1 MKGRKPISEF
11 KDFKVSIATLN
22 SKVSKKK
29 ADKKPLLKPKE
40 NSSFLDLRENISDM
54 IDNMS
59 VCLDDTLIFETP
71 TFTEKYTPEEI
82 VSEEVIIT
90 EDFVETVEET
100 KEFYPDVFDGLEE
113 EHARISTYLKSMRKN
128 EDFSKEN
135 DLVEIPERDVNS
147 YLTTLDKLSTIN
159 EQQTDFLEKNKEFV
173 TFDEMKDHY
182 RLFARNVQIQLSS
195 LGGGGVGASDVLQM
209 INSTPPNLDS
219 AQIDRIISEI
229 GALDSANTIN
239 IINDTVTAPYINN
252 LVNILDSANT
262 INIINDTVTAPYINN
277 LVNILD
283 SANVQSIIT
292 SDGLLSRSGG
302 LMTGDIN
309 MGNNIINALPT
320 PTSPSE
326 AVNKIYVDQRPP
338 GLRFEY
344 ETGSSTTDVSSGKFQ
359 YYLQSGALKLKFSNI
374 SDSVQWNNTTA
385 GTVSTSSLFT
395 IYYQFNNGSWI
406 IKKQGTISGLVYSS
420 GECLVSIASVLN
432 EGDLFLDTN
441 YFITIAGIL

>member
-147 YLTTLDKLSTIN
+147 YLTTLDKLSDIN

-209 INSTPPNLDS
+209 INEN
-219 AQIDRIISEI
+219 
-229 GALDSANTIN
+229 GGLDSANAIT
-239 IINDTVTAPYINN
+239 
-252 LVNILDSANT
+252 L
-262 INIINDTVTAPYINN
+262 INDTVTAPYINN

-292 SDGLLSRSGG
+292 SDGLLSTSGG
-302 LMTGDIN
+302 VMTGDIDLGSN
-309 MGNNIINALPT
+309 FITGMVNPTLP
-320 PTSPSE
+320 SQ
-326 AVNKIYVDQRPP
+326 AVNKKYLDQRPP
-338 GLRFEY
+338 GLEFEY
-344 ETGSSTTDVSSGKFQ
+344 MDGGTFIPTTIGKFQ
-359 YYLQSGALKLKFSNI
+359 YYDSNALNVIKMSN
-374 SDSVQWNNTTA
+374 SSEFVRWNNTNS
-385 GTVSTSSLFT
+385 GTMVHDTIFT
-395 IYYQFNNGSWI
+395 IYYQFGNGTWT
-406 IKKQGTISGLVYSS
+406 IKRQGVIVRFDYFTDECRTYGGLLGV
-420 GECLVSIASVLN
+420 N
-432 EGDLFLDTN
+432 EGDFVVGST
-441 YFITIAGIL
+441 YSITIGGIF

>member
-11 KDFKVSIATLN
+11 KEFKVSIATLN

-82 VSEEVIIT
+82 LSEEVIIT

-209 INSTPPNLDS
+209 INEN
-219 AQIDRIISEI
+219 
-229 GALDSANTIN
+229 GGLDSANAIT
-239 IINDTVTAPYINN
+239 
-252 LVNILDSANT
+252 L
-262 INIINDTVTAPYINN
+262 INDTVTAPYINN

-292 SDGLLSRSGG
+292 SDGLLSTSGG
-302 LMTGDIN
+302 VMTGDIDLGSN
-309 MGNNIINALPT
+309 FITGMVNPTLP
-320 PTSPSE
+320 SQ
-326 AVNKIYVDQRPP
+326 AVNKKYLDQRPP
-338 GLRFEY
+338 GLEFEY
-344 ETGSSTTDVSSGKFQ
+344 MDGGTFIPTTIGKFQ
-359 YYLQSGALKLKFSNI
+359 YYDSNALNVIKMSN
-374 SDSVQWNNTTA
+374 SSEFVRWNNTDS
-385 GTVSTSSLFT
+385 GTMVHNTIFT
-395 IYYQFNNGSWI
+395 IYYQFGNGTWTIKRQGI
-406 IKKQGTISGLVYSS
+406 IVRLDYFTDECRTYGGLLGV
-420 GECLVSIASVLN
+420 N
-432 EGDLFLDTN
+432 EGDFVVGST
-441 YFITIAGIL
+441 YSITIGGIF

>member
-82 VSEEVIIT
+82 LSEEVIIT

-147 YLTTLDKLSTIN
+147 YLTTLDKLSDIN

-209 INSTPPNLDS
+209 INEN
-219 AQIDRIISEI
+219 
-229 GALDSANTIN
+229 GGLDSANAIT
-239 IINDTVTAPYINN
+239 
-252 LVNILDSANT
+252 L
-262 INIINDTVTAPYINN
+262 INDTVTAPYINN

-292 SDGLLSRSGG
+292 SDGLLSTSGG
-302 LMTGDIN
+302 VMTGDIDLGSN
-309 MGNNIINALPT
+309 FITGMVNPTLP
-320 PTSPSE
+320 SQ
-326 AVNKIYVDQRPP
+326 AVNKKYLDQRPP
-338 GLRFEY
+338 GLEFEY
-344 ETGSSTTDVSSGKFQ
+344 MDGGTFIPTTIGKFQ
-359 YYLQSGALKLKFSNI
+359 YYDSNALNVIKMSNSSEFVRWNDTNSGTMVHDTI
-374 SDSVQWNNTTA
+374 
-385 GTVSTSSLFT
+385 FT
-395 IYYQFNNGSWI
+395 IYYQFGNGTWT
-406 IKKQGTISGLVYSS
+406 IKRQGVIVRFDYFTDECRTYGGLLGV
-420 GECLVSIASVLN
+420 N
-432 EGDLFLDTN
+432 EGDFVVGST
-441 YFITIAGIL
+441 YSITIGGIF

>member
-1 MKGRKPISEF
+1 MTRKPIPEF
-11 KDFKVSIATLN
+11 KDFKVA
-22 SKVSKKK
+22 KKK
-29 ADKKPLLKPKE
+29 VVKEPLIKPKE

-59 VCLDDTLIFETP
+59 VCLDDTLIFENP
-71 TFTEKYTPEEI
+71 TFTENHTPEEM
-82 VSEEVIIT
+82 VSEEIIIS

-135 DLVEIPERDVNS
+135 DLVDIPESDVNS
-147 YLTTLDKLSTIN
+147 YLTTLDKLSNIN

-209 INSTPPNLDS
+209 INEN
-219 AQIDRIISEI
+219 
-229 GALDSANTIN
+229 GGLDSANAIT
-239 IINDTVTAPYINN
+239 
-252 LVNILDSANT
+252 L
-262 INIINDTVTAPYINN
+262 INDTVTAPYINN

-302 LMTGDIN
+302 VMTGDIDLGSN
-309 MGNNIINALPT
+309 FITGMVNPTLP
-320 PTSPSE
+320 SQ
-326 AVNKIYVDQRPP
+326 AVNKRYLDQRPP
-338 GLRFEY
+338 GLEFEY
-344 ETGSSTTDVSSGKFQ
+344 MDGGTFIPTTIGKFQ
-359 YYLQSGALKLKFSNI
+359 YYDSNALNVIKMSN
-374 SDSVQWNNTTA
+374 SSEFVRWNNTNS
-385 GTVSTSSLFT
+385 GTMIHNTIFT
-395 IYYQFNNGSWI
+395 IYYQFGNGTWTIKRQGVI
-406 IKKQGTISGLVYSS
+406 IRLDYFPDQCRTYGGLVDIS
-420 GECLVSIASVLN
+420 
-432 EGDLFLDTN
+432 EGDFVVGNT
-441 YFITIAGIL
+441 YSITIGGIF

>member
-90 EDFVETVEET
+90 EDLVETVEET

-135 DLVEIPERDVNS
+135 DLVDIPERDVNS
-147 YLTTLDKLSTIN
+147 YLTTLDKLSDIN

-209 INSTPPNLDS
+209 INEN
-219 AQIDRIISEI
+219 
-229 GALDSANTIN
+229 GGLDSANAIT
-239 IINDTVTAPYINN
+239 
-252 LVNILDSANT
+252 L
-262 INIINDTVTAPYINN
+262 INDTVTAPYINN

-292 SDGLLSRSGG
+292 SDGLLSTSGG
-302 LMTGDIN
+302 VMTGDIDLGSN
-309 MGNNIINALPT
+309 FITGMVNPTLP
-320 PTSPSE
+320 SQ
-326 AVNKIYVDQRPP
+326 AVNKKYLDQRPP
-338 GLRFEY
+338 GLEFEY
-344 ETGSSTTDVSSGKFQ
+344 MDGGTFIPTTIGKFQ
-359 YYLQSGALKLKFSNI
+359 YYDSNALNVIKMSNSSEFVRWNDTNSGTMVHDTI
-374 SDSVQWNNTTA
+374 
-385 GTVSTSSLFT
+385 FT
-395 IYYQFNNGSWI
+395 IYYQFGNGTWT
-406 IKKQGTISGLVYSS
+406 IKRQGVIVRFDYFTDECRTYGGLLGV
-420 GECLVSIASVLN
+420 N
-432 EGDLFLDTN
+432 EGDFVVGST
-441 YFITIAGIL
+441 YSITIGGIF

>member
-147 YLTTLDKLSTIN
+147 YLTTLDKLSDIN

-209 INSTPPNLDS
+209 INEN
-219 AQIDRIISEI
+219 
-229 GALDSANTIN
+229 GGLDSANAIT
-239 IINDTVTAPYINN
+239 
-252 LVNILDSANT
+252 L
-262 INIINDTVTAPYINN
+262 INDTVTAPYINN

-292 SDGLLSRSGG
+292 SDGLLSTSGG
-302 LMTGDIN
+302 VMTGDIDLGSN
-309 MGNNIINALPT
+309 FITGMVNPTLP
-320 PTSPSE
+320 SQ
-326 AVNKIYVDQRPP
+326 AVNKKYLDQRPP
-338 GLRFEY
+338 GLEFEY
-344 ETGSSTTDVSSGKFQ
+344 MDGGTFIPTTIGKFQ
-359 YYLQSGALKLKFSNI
+359 YYDSNALNVIKMSNSSEFVRWNDTNSGTMVHDTI
-374 SDSVQWNNTTA
+374 
-385 GTVSTSSLFT
+385 FT
-395 IYYQFNNGSWI
+395 IYYQFGNGTWT
-406 IKKQGTISGLVYSS
+406 IKRQGVIVRFDYFTDECRTYGGLLGV
-420 GECLVSIASVLN
+420 N
-432 EGDLFLDTN
+432 EGDFVVGST
-441 YFITIAGIL
+441 YSITIGGIF

>member
-11 KDFKVSIATLN
+11 KEFKVSIATLN

-135 DLVEIPERDVNS
+135 DLVDIPERDVNS
-147 YLTTLDKLSTIN
+147 YLTTLDKLSDIN

-209 INSTPPNLDS
+209 INEN
-219 AQIDRIISEI
+219 
-229 GALDSANTIN
+229 GGLDSANAIT
-239 IINDTVTAPYINN
+239 
-252 LVNILDSANT
+252 L
-262 INIINDTVTAPYINN
+262 INDTVTAPYINN

-292 SDGLLSRSGG
+292 SDGLLSTSGG
-302 LMTGDIN
+302 VMTGDIDLGSN
-309 MGNNIINALPT
+309 FITGMVNPTLP
-320 PTSPSE
+320 SQ
-326 AVNKIYVDQRPP
+326 AVNKKYLDQRPP
-338 GLRFEY
+338 GLEFEY
-344 ETGSSTTDVSSGKFQ
+344 MDGGTFIPTTIGKFQ
-359 YYLQSGALKLKFSNI
+359 YYDSNALNVIKMSNSSEFVRWNDTNSGTMVHDTI
-374 SDSVQWNNTTA
+374 
-385 GTVSTSSLFT
+385 FT
-395 IYYQFNNGSWI
+395 IYYQFGNGTWT
-406 IKKQGTISGLVYSS
+406 IKRQGVIVRFDYFTDECRTYGGLLGV
-420 GECLVSIASVLN
+420 N
-432 EGDLFLDTN
+432 EGDFVVGST
-441 YFITIAGIL
+441 YSITIGGIF

>member
-90 EDFVETVEET
+90 EDLVETVEET

-135 DLVEIPERDVNS
+135 DLVDIPERDVNS
-147 YLTTLDKLSTIN
+147 YLTTLDKLSDIN

-209 INSTPPNLDS
+209 INEN
-219 AQIDRIISEI
+219 
-229 GALDSANTIN
+229 GGLDSANAIT
-239 IINDTVTAPYINN
+239 
-252 LVNILDSANT
+252 L
-262 INIINDTVTAPYINN
+262 INDTVTAPYINN

-292 SDGLLSRSGG
+292 SDGLLSTSGG
-302 LMTGDIN
+302 VMTGDIDLGSN
-309 MGNNIINALPT
+309 FITGMVNPTLP
-320 PTSPSE
+320 SQ
-326 AVNKIYVDQRPP
+326 AVNKRYLDQRPP
-338 GLRFEY
+338 GLEFEY
-344 ETGSSTTDVSSGKFQ
+344 MDGGTFIPTTIGKFQ
-359 YYLQSGALKLKFSNI
+359 YYDSNALNVIKMSNSSEFVRWNDTNSGTMVHDTI
-374 SDSVQWNNTTA
+374 
-385 GTVSTSSLFT
+385 FT
-395 IYYQFNNGSWI
+395 IYYQFGNGTWT
-406 IKKQGTISGLVYSS
+406 IKRQGVIVRFDYFTDECRTYGGLLGV
-420 GECLVSIASVLN
+420 N
-432 EGDLFLDTN
+432 EGDFVVGST
-441 YFITIAGIL
+441 YSITIGGIF

>member
-135 DLVEIPERDVNS
+135 DLVDIPERDVNS
-147 YLTTLDKLSTIN
+147 YLTTLDKLSDIN

-209 INSTPPNLDS
+209 INEN
-219 AQIDRIISEI
+219 
-229 GALDSANTIN
+229 GGLDSANAIT
-239 IINDTVTAPYINN
+239 
-252 LVNILDSANT
+252 L
-262 INIINDTVTAPYINN
+262 INDTVTAPYINN

-292 SDGLLSRSGG
+292 SDGLLSTSGG
-302 LMTGDIN
+302 VMTGDIDLGSN
-309 MGNNIINALPT
+309 FITGMVNPTLP
-320 PTSPSE
+320 SQ
-326 AVNKIYVDQRPP
+326 AVNKKYLDQRPP
-338 GLRFEY
+338 GLEFEY
-344 ETGSSTTDVSSGKFQ
+344 MDGGTFIPTTIGKFQ
-359 YYLQSGALKLKFSNI
+359 YYDSNALNVIKMSNSSEFVRWNDTNSGTMVHDTI
-374 SDSVQWNNTTA
+374 
-385 GTVSTSSLFT
+385 FT
-395 IYYQFNNGSWI
+395 IYYQFGNGTWT
-406 IKKQGTISGLVYSS
+406 IKRQGVIVRFDYFTDECRTYGGLLGV
-420 GECLVSIASVLN
+420 N
-432 EGDLFLDTN
+432 EGDFVVGST
-441 YFITIAGIL
+441 YSITIGGIF

>member
-11 KDFKVSIATLN
+11 KEFKVSIATLN

-82 VSEEVIIT
+82 LSEEVIIT

-135 DLVEIPERDVNS
+135 DLVDIPERDVNS
-147 YLTTLDKLSTIN
+147 YLTTLDKLSDIN

-209 INSTPPNLDS
+209 INEN
-219 AQIDRIISEI
+219 
-229 GALDSANTIN
+229 GGLDSANAIT
-239 IINDTVTAPYINN
+239 
-252 LVNILDSANT
+252 L
-262 INIINDTVTAPYINN
+262 INDTVTAPYINN

-292 SDGLLSRSGG
+292 SDGLLSTSGG
-302 LMTGDIN
+302 VMTGDIDLGSN
-309 MGNNIINALPT
+309 FITGMVNPTLP
-320 PTSPSE
+320 SQ
-326 AVNKIYVDQRPP
+326 AVNKKYLDQRPP
-338 GLRFEY
+338 GLEFEY
-344 ETGSSTTDVSSGKFQ
+344 MDGGTFIPTTIGKFQ
-359 YYLQSGALKLKFSNI
+359 YYDSNALNVIKMSN
-374 SDSVQWNNTTA
+374 SSEFVRWNNTNS
-385 GTVSTSSLFT
+385 GTMVHDTIFT
-395 IYYQFNNGSWI
+395 IYYQFGNGTWT
-406 IKKQGTISGLVYSS
+406 IKRQGVIVRFDYFTDECRTYGGLLGV
-420 GECLVSIASVLN
+420 N
-432 EGDLFLDTN
+432 EGDFVVGST
-441 YFITIAGIL
+441 YSITIGGIF

>member
-1 MKGRKPISEF
+1 MKGRKPIPEF
-11 KDFKVSIATLN
+11 KDFKVA
-22 SKVSKKK
+22 KKK
-29 ADKKPLLKPKE
+29 VVKEPLLKPKE

-59 VCLDDTLIFETP
+59 VCLDDTLIFETS

-82 VSEEVIIT
+82 VSEEIIIS

-100 KEFYPDVFDGLEE
+100 KEFYPDGLEE

-128 EDFSKEN
+128 EDFSKKN
-135 DLVEIPERDVNS
+135 DLDDIPERDVNS

-229 GALDSANTIN
+229 GALDSANTI
-239 IINDTVTAPYINN
+239 T
-252 LVNILDSANT
+252 
-262 INIINDTVTAPYINN
+262 IINDTVTAPYINN

-283 SANVQSIIT
+283 SANVESIIT
-292 SDGLLSRSGG
+292 SDLLLSKSGG
-302 LMTGDIN
+302 VMTGDIDLGSN
-309 MGNNIINALPT
+309 FITGMVNPTLP
-320 PTSPSE
+320 SQ
-326 AVNKIYVDQRPP
+326 AVNKRYVDQRPP
-338 GLRFEY
+338 GLEFEY
-344 ETGSSTTDVSSGKFQ
+344 MAGGSNILATTGKFQ
-359 YYLQSGALKLKFSNI
+359 YYDSSALNVIKMSN
-374 SDSVQWNNTTA
+374 SADLVQWNSTNT
-385 GTVSTSSLFT
+385 GTMFPDATFT
-395 IYYQFNNGSWI
+395 IYYQFANGSWT
-406 IKKQGTISGLVYSS
+406 IKRQGIVTRLDYFT
-420 GECLVSIASVLN
+420 GECRTYVG
-432 EGDLFLDTN
+432 E
-441 YFITIAGIL
+441 YIAGDDFVVGNKYSLTIGGIF

>member
-11 KDFKVSIATLN
+11 KEFKVSIATLN

-71 TFTEKYTPEEI
+71 TFTENYTPEEI

-135 DLVEIPERDVNS
+135 DLVDIPERDVNS
-147 YLTTLDKLSTIN
+147 YLTTLDKLSDIN

-209 INSTPPNLDS
+209 INEN
-219 AQIDRIISEI
+219 
-229 GALDSANTIN
+229 GGLDSANAIT
-239 IINDTVTAPYINN
+239 
-252 LVNILDSANT
+252 L
-262 INIINDTVTAPYINN
+262 INDTVTAPYINN

-292 SDGLLSRSGG
+292 SDGLLSTSGG
-302 LMTGDIN
+302 VMTGDIDLGSN
-309 MGNNIINALPT
+309 FITGMVNPTLP
-320 PTSPSE
+320 SQ
-326 AVNKIYVDQRPP
+326 AVNKKYLDQRPP
-338 GLRFEY
+338 GLEFEY
-344 ETGSSTTDVSSGKFQ
+344 MDGGTFIPTTIGKFQ
-359 YYLQSGALKLKFSNI
+359 YYDSNALNVIKMSNSSEFVRWNDTNSGTMVHDTI
-374 SDSVQWNNTTA
+374 
-385 GTVSTSSLFT
+385 FT
-395 IYYQFNNGSWI
+395 IYYQFGNGTWT
-406 IKKQGTISGLVYSS
+406 IKRQGVIVRFDYFTDECRTYGGLLGV
-420 GECLVSIASVLN
+420 N
-432 EGDLFLDTN
+432 EGDFVVGST
-441 YFITIAGIL
+441 YSITIGGIF

>member
-135 DLVEIPERDVNS
+135 DLVDIPERDVNS

-209 INSTPPNLDS
+209 INEN
-219 AQIDRIISEI
+219 
-229 GALDSANTIN
+229 GGLDSANAIT
-239 IINDTVTAPYINN
+239 
-252 LVNILDSANT
+252 L
-262 INIINDTVTAPYINN
+262 INDTVTAPYINN

-292 SDGLLSRSGG
+292 SDGLLSTSGG
-302 LMTGDIN
+302 VMTGDIDLGSN
-309 MGNNIINALPT
+309 FITGMVNPTLP
-320 PTSPSE
+320 SQ
-326 AVNKIYVDQRPP
+326 AVNKKYLDQRPP
-338 GLRFEY
+338 GLEFEY
-344 ETGSSTTDVSSGKFQ
+344 MDGGTFIPTTIGKFQ
-359 YYLQSGALKLKFSNI
+359 YYDSNALNVIKMSN
-374 SDSVQWNNTTA
+374 SSEFVRWNNTDS
-385 GTVSTSSLFT
+385 GTMVHNTIFT
-395 IYYQFNNGSWI
+395 IYYQFGNGTWTIKRQGI
-406 IKKQGTISGLVYSS
+406 IVRLDYFT
-420 GECLVSIASVLN
+420 GECRTYVG
-432 EGDLFLDTN
+432 E
-441 YFITIAGIL
+441 YIAGDDFVVGNKYSLTIGGIF

>member
-1 MKGRKPISEF
+1 MTRKPIPEF
-11 KDFKVSIATLN
+11 KDFKVA
-22 SKVSKKK
+22 KKK
-29 ADKKPLLKPKE
+29 VVKEPLIKPKE

-59 VCLDDTLIFETP
+59 VCLDDTLIFENP
-71 TFTEKYTPEEI
+71 TFTENHTPEEI
-82 VSEEVIIT
+82 VSEEIIIS

-135 DLVEIPERDVNS
+135 DLVDIPESDVNS
-147 YLTTLDKLSTIN
+147 YLTTLDKLSNIN

-209 INSTPPNLDS
+209 INEN
-219 AQIDRIISEI
+219 
-229 GALDSANTIN
+229 GGLDSANAIT
-239 IINDTVTAPYINN
+239 
-252 LVNILDSANT
+252 L
-262 INIINDTVTAPYINN
+262 INDTVTAPYINN

-302 LMTGDIN
+302 VMTGDIDLGSN
-309 MGNNIINALPT
+309 FITGMVNPT
-320 PTSPSE
+320 LSSQ
-326 AVNKIYVDQRPP
+326 AVNKRYLDQRPP
-338 GLRFEY
+338 GLEFEY
-344 ETGSSTTDVSSGKFQ
+344 MEGGTFIPTTIGKFQ
-359 YYLQSGALKLKFSNI
+359 YYDSNALNVIKMSN
-374 SDSVQWNNTTA
+374 SSEFVRWNNTNS
-385 GTVSTSSLFT
+385 GTMVHDTIFT
-395 IYYQFNNGSWI
+395 IYYQFGNGTWT
-406 IKKQGTISGLVYSS
+406 IKRQGVIVRFDYFTDECRTYGGLLGV
-420 GECLVSIASVLN
+420 N
-432 EGDLFLDTN
+432 EGDFVVGST
-441 YFITIAGIL
+441 YSITIGGIF

>member
-71 TFTEKYTPEEI
+71 TFTENYTPEEI

-135 DLVEIPERDVNS
+135 DLVDIPERDVNS
-147 YLTTLDKLSTIN
+147 YLTTLDKLSDIN

-209 INSTPPNLDS
+209 INEN
-219 AQIDRIISEI
+219 
-229 GALDSANTIN
+229 GGLDSANAIT
-239 IINDTVTAPYINN
+239 
-252 LVNILDSANT
+252 L
-262 INIINDTVTAPYINN
+262 INDTVTAPYINN

-292 SDGLLSRSGG
+292 SDGLLSTSGG
-302 LMTGDIN
+302 VMTGDIDLGSN
-309 MGNNIINALPT
+309 FITGMVNPTLP
-320 PTSPSE
+320 SQ
-326 AVNKIYVDQRPP
+326 AVNKKYLDQRPP
-338 GLRFEY
+338 GLEFEY
-344 ETGSSTTDVSSGKFQ
+344 MDGGTFIPTTIGKFQ
-359 YYLQSGALKLKFSNI
+359 YYDSNALNVIKMSNSSEFVRWNDTNSGTMVHDTI
-374 SDSVQWNNTTA
+374 
-385 GTVSTSSLFT
+385 FT
-395 IYYQFNNGSWI
+395 IYYQFGNGTWT
-406 IKKQGTISGLVYSS
+406 IKRQGVIVRFDYFTDECRTYGGLLGV
-420 GECLVSIASVLN
+420 N
-432 EGDLFLDTN
+432 EGDFVVGST
-441 YFITIAGIL
+441 YSITIGGIF

>member
-1 MKGRKPISEF
+1 MKGIKPISEF

-71 TFTEKYTPEEI
+71 TFTENYTPEEI

-135 DLVEIPERDVNS
+135 DLVDIPERDVNS
-147 YLTTLDKLSTIN
+147 YLTTLDKLSDIN

-209 INSTPPNLDS
+209 INEN
-219 AQIDRIISEI
+219 
-229 GALDSANTIN
+229 GGLDSANAIT
-239 IINDTVTAPYINN
+239 
-252 LVNILDSANT
+252 L
-262 INIINDTVTAPYINN
+262 INDTVTAPYINN

-292 SDGLLSRSGG
+292 SDGLLSTSGG
-302 LMTGDIN
+302 VMTGDIDLGSN
-309 MGNNIINALPT
+309 FITGMVNPTLP
-320 PTSPSE
+320 SQ
-326 AVNKIYVDQRPP
+326 AVNKKYLDQRPP
-338 GLRFEY
+338 GLEFEY
-344 ETGSSTTDVSSGKFQ
+344 MDGGTFIPTTIGKFQ
-359 YYLQSGALKLKFSNI
+359 YYDSNALNVIKMSNSSEFVRWNDTNSGTMVHDTI
-374 SDSVQWNNTTA
+374 
-385 GTVSTSSLFT
+385 FT
-395 IYYQFNNGSWI
+395 IYYQFGNGTWT
-406 IKKQGTISGLVYSS
+406 IKRQGVIVRFDYFTDECRTYGGLLGV
-420 GECLVSIASVLN
+420 N
-432 EGDLFLDTN
+432 EGDFVVGST
-441 YFITIAGIL
+441 YSITIGGIF

>member
-90 EDFVETVEET
+90 EDLVETVEET

-147 YLTTLDKLSTIN
+147 YLTTLDKLSDIN

-209 INSTPPNLDS
+209 INEN
-219 AQIDRIISEI
+219 
-229 GALDSANTIN
+229 GGLDSANAIT
-239 IINDTVTAPYINN
+239 
-252 LVNILDSANT
+252 L
-262 INIINDTVTAPYINN
+262 INDTVTAPYINN

-292 SDGLLSRSGG
+292 SDGLLSTSGG
-302 LMTGDIN
+302 VMTGDIDLGSN
-309 MGNNIINALPT
+309 FITGMVNPTLP
-320 PTSPSE
+320 SQ
-326 AVNKIYVDQRPP
+326 AVNKKYLDQRPP
-338 GLRFEY
+338 GLEFEY
-344 ETGSSTTDVSSGKFQ
+344 MDGGTFIPTTIGKFQ
-359 YYLQSGALKLKFSNI
+359 YYDSNALNVIKMSN
-374 SDSVQWNNTTA
+374 SSEFVRWNNTNS
-385 GTVSTSSLFT
+385 GTMVHDTIFT
-395 IYYQFNNGSWI
+395 IYYQFGNGTWTIKRQGI
-406 IKKQGTISGLVYSS
+406 IVRLDYFTDECRTYGGLLGV
-420 GECLVSIASVLN
+420 N
-432 EGDLFLDTN
+432 EGDFVVGST
-441 YFITIAGIL
+441 YSITIGGIF

>member
-11 KDFKVSIATLN
+11 KDFEVSIATLN

-59 VCLDDTLIFETP
+59 VCLDDTLIFENP
-71 TFTEKYTPEEI
+71 IFTEKYTPEEI

-90 EDFVETVEET
+90 EDLVETVEET

-147 YLTTLDKLSTIN
+147 YLTTLDKLSDIN

-209 INSTPPNLDS
+209 INEN
-219 AQIDRIISEI
+219 
-229 GALDSANTIN
+229 GGLDSANAIT
-239 IINDTVTAPYINN
+239 
-252 LVNILDSANT
+252 L
-262 INIINDTVTAPYINN
+262 INDTVTAPYINN

-292 SDGLLSRSGG
+292 SDGLLSTSGG
-302 LMTGDIN
+302 VMTGDIDLGSN
-309 MGNNIINALPT
+309 FITGMVNPTLP
-320 PTSPSE
+320 SQ
-326 AVNKIYVDQRPP
+326 AVNKKYLDQRPP
-338 GLRFEY
+338 GLEFEY
-344 ETGSSTTDVSSGKFQ
+344 MDGGTFIPTTIGKFQ
-359 YYLQSGALKLKFSNI
+359 YYDSNALNVIKMSN
-374 SDSVQWNNTTA
+374 SSEFVRWNNTNS
-385 GTVSTSSLFT
+385 GTMIHNTIFT
-395 IYYQFNNGSWI
+395 IYYQFGNGTWTIKRQGI
-406 IKKQGTISGLVYSS
+406 IIRLDYFAGECRTYGGLVD
-420 GECLVSIASVLN
+420 IN
-432 EGDLFLDTN
+432 EGDFVVGST
-441 YFITIAGIL
+441 YSITIGGIF

>member
-59 VCLDDTLIFETP
+59 VCLDDTLIFENP
-71 TFTEKYTPEEI
+71 IFTENYTPEEI
-82 VSEEVIIT
+82 VSEEIIIS

-147 YLTTLDKLSTIN
+147 YLTTLDKLSDIN

-209 INSTPPNLDS
+209 INEN
-219 AQIDRIISEI
+219 
-229 GALDSANTIN
+229 GGLDSANAIT
-239 IINDTVTAPYINN
+239 
-252 LVNILDSANT
+252 L
-262 INIINDTVTAPYINN
+262 INDTVTAPYINN

-292 SDGLLSRSGG
+292 SDGLLSTSGG
-302 LMTGDIN
+302 VMTGDIDLGSN
-309 MGNNIINALPT
+309 FITGMVNPTLP
-320 PTSPSE
+320 SQ
-326 AVNKIYVDQRPP
+326 AVNKKYLDQRPP
-338 GLRFEY
+338 GLEFEY
-344 ETGSSTTDVSSGKFQ
+344 MDGGTFIPTTIGKFQ
-359 YYLQSGALKLKFSNI
+359 YYDSNALNVIKMSNSSEFVRWNDTNSGTMVHDTI
-374 SDSVQWNNTTA
+374 
-385 GTVSTSSLFT
+385 FT
-395 IYYQFNNGSWI
+395 IYYQFGNGTWT
-406 IKKQGTISGLVYSS
+406 IKRQGVIVRFDYFTDECRTYGGLLGV
-420 GECLVSIASVLN
+420 N
-432 EGDLFLDTN
+432 EGDFVVGST
-441 YFITIAGIL
+441 YSITIGGIF

>member
-11 KDFKVSIATLN
+11 KDFKVAIETLN

-59 VCLDDTLIFETP
+59 VCLDDTLIFENP
-71 TFTEKYTPEEI
+71 IFTENYTPEEI
-82 VSEEVIIT
+82 VSEEIIIS

-100 KEFYPDVFDGLEE
+100 KEFYPGLEE

-135 DLVEIPERDVNS
+135 DLVDIPERDVNS
-147 YLTTLDKLSTIN
+147 YLTTLDKLSDIN

-252 LVNILDSANT
+252 LVNILDSAN
-262 INIINDTVTAPYINN
+262 
-277 LVNILD
+277 
-283 SANVQSIIT
+283 VQSIIT
-292 SDGLLSRSGG
+292 SDGLLSTSGG
-302 LMTGDIN
+302 LMTGDIDLGSN
-309 MGNNIINALPT
+309 FITGMVNPTLP
-320 PTSPSE
+320 SQ
-326 AVNKIYVDQRPP
+326 AVNKKYLDQRPP
-338 GLRFEY
+338 GLEFEY
-344 ETGSSTTDVSSGKFQ
+344 MDGGTFIPTTIGKFQ
-359 YYLQSGALKLKFSNI
+359 YYDSNALNVIKMSN
-374 SDSVQWNNTTA
+374 SSEFVRWNNTNS
-385 GTVSTSSLFT
+385 GTMIHNTIFT
-395 IYYQFNNGSWI
+395 IYYQFGNGTWTIKRQGI
-406 IKKQGTISGLVYSS
+406 IIRLDYFTGECRTYGGLVD
-420 GECLVSIASVLN
+420 IN
-432 EGDLFLDTN
+432 EGDFVVGST
-441 YFITIAGIL
+441 YSITIGGIF

>member
-59 VCLDDTLIFETP
+59 VCLDDSLIFENP
-71 TFTEKYTPEEI
+71 TFDQEYTPEEI
-82 VSEEVIIT
+82 LSEEVIIT

-147 YLTTLDKLSTIN
+147 YLTTLDKLSDIN

-209 INSTPPNLDS
+209 INEN
-219 AQIDRIISEI
+219 
-229 GALDSANTIN
+229 GGLDSANAIT
-239 IINDTVTAPYINN
+239 
-252 LVNILDSANT
+252 L
-262 INIINDTVTAPYINN
+262 INDTVTAPYINN

-292 SDGLLSRSGG
+292 SDGLLSTSGG
-302 LMTGDIN
+302 VMTGDIDLGSN
-309 MGNNIINALPT
+309 FITGMVNPTLP
-320 PTSPSE
+320 SQ
-326 AVNKIYVDQRPP
+326 AVNKKYLDQRPP
-338 GLRFEY
+338 GLEFEY
-344 ETGSSTTDVSSGKFQ
+344 MDGGTFIPTTIGKFQ
-359 YYLQSGALKLKFSNI
+359 YYDSNALNVIKMSN
-374 SDSVQWNNTTA
+374 SSEFVRWNNTNS
-385 GTVSTSSLFT
+385 GTMVHNTIFT
-395 IYYQFNNGSWI
+395 IYYQFGNGTWTIKRQGI
-406 IKKQGTISGLVYSS
+406 IVRLDYFT
-420 GECLVSIASVLN
+420 GECRTYGGESIT
-432 EGDLFLDTN
+432 EGDFVVGSTYSL
-441 YFITIAGIL
+441 TIGGIF

>member
-1 MKGRKPISEF
+1 MKGRKPIPEF
-11 KDFKVSIATLN
+11 KDFKVA
-22 SKVSKKK
+22 KKK
-29 ADKKPLLKPKE
+29 VVKEPLLKPKE

-82 VSEEVIIT
+82 LSEEVIIT
-90 EDFVETVEET
+90 EDPVETVEET

-147 YLTTLDKLSTIN
+147 YLTTLDKLSDIN

-209 INSTPPNLDS
+209 INEN
-219 AQIDRIISEI
+219 
-229 GALDSANTIN
+229 GGLDSANAIT
-239 IINDTVTAPYINN
+239 
-252 LVNILDSANT
+252 L
-262 INIINDTVTAPYINN
+262 INDTVTAPYINN

-292 SDGLLSRSGG
+292 SDGLLSTSGG
-302 LMTGDIN
+302 VMTGDIDLGSN
-309 MGNNIINALPT
+309 FITGMVNPTLP
-320 PTSPSE
+320 SQ
-326 AVNKIYVDQRPP
+326 AVNKKYLDQRPP
-338 GLRFEY
+338 GLEFEY
-344 ETGSSTTDVSSGKFQ
+344 MDGGSNILATTGKFQ
-359 YYLQSGALKLKFSNI
+359 YYDSSALNVIKMSN
-374 SDSVQWNNTTA
+374 SADLVQWNSTNT
-385 GTVSTSSLFT
+385 GTMFPDATFT
-395 IYYQFNNGSWI
+395 IYYQFGNGTWT
-406 IKKQGTISGLVYSS
+406 IKRQGVVTRLDYFT
-420 GECLVSIASVLN
+420 GECRTYVG
-432 EGDLFLDTN
+432 E
-441 YFITIAGIL
+441 YIAGDDFVVGNIYSLTIGGIL

>member
-1 MKGRKPISEF
+1 MKGRKPIPEF
-11 KDFKVSIATLN
+11 KDFKVA
-22 SKVSKKK
+22 KKK
-29 ADKKPLLKPKE
+29 AVKEPLLKPKE

-90 EDFVETVEET
+90 EDLVETVEET

-135 DLVEIPERDVNS
+135 DLVDIPERDVNS
-147 YLTTLDKLSTIN
+147 YLTTLDKLSDIN

-209 INSTPPNLDS
+209 INEN
-219 AQIDRIISEI
+219 
-229 GALDSANTIN
+229 GGLDSANAIT
-239 IINDTVTAPYINN
+239 
-252 LVNILDSANT
+252 L
-262 INIINDTVTAPYINN
+262 INDTVTAPYINN

-292 SDGLLSRSGG
+292 SDGLLSTSGG
-302 LMTGDIN
+302 VMTGDIDLGSN
-309 MGNNIINALPT
+309 FITGMVNPTLP
-320 PTSPSE
+320 SQ
-326 AVNKIYVDQRPP
+326 AVNKKYLDQRPP
-338 GLRFEY
+338 GLEFEY
-344 ETGSSTTDVSSGKFQ
+344 MDGGTFIPTTIGKFQ
-359 YYLQSGALKLKFSNI
+359 YYDSNALNVIKMSN
-374 SDSVQWNNTTA
+374 SSEFVRWNNTNS
-385 GTVSTSSLFT
+385 GTMVHDTIFT
-395 IYYQFNNGSWI
+395 IYYQFGNGTWT
-406 IKKQGTISGLVYSS
+406 IKRQGVIVRFDYFTDECRTYGGLLGV
-420 GECLVSIASVLN
+420 N
-432 EGDLFLDTN
+432 EGDFVVGST
-441 YFITIAGIL
+441 YSITIGGIF

>member
-59 VCLDDTLIFETP
+59 VCLDDTLIFENP
-71 TFTEKYTPEEI
+71 IFTENYTPEEI
-82 VSEEVIIT
+82 VSEEIIIS

-135 DLVEIPERDVNS
+135 DLVDIPERDVNS
-147 YLTTLDKLSTIN
+147 YLTTLDKLSDIN

-209 INSTPPNLDS
+209 INEN
-219 AQIDRIISEI
+219 
-229 GALDSANTIN
+229 GGLDSANAIT
-239 IINDTVTAPYINN
+239 
-252 LVNILDSANT
+252 L
-262 INIINDTVTAPYINN
+262 INDTVTAPYINN

-292 SDGLLSRSGG
+292 SDGLLSTSGG
-302 LMTGDIN
+302 VMTGDIDLGSN
-309 MGNNIINALPT
+309 FITGMVNPTLP
-320 PTSPSE
+320 SQ
-326 AVNKIYVDQRPP
+326 AVNKKYLDQRPP
-338 GLRFEY
+338 GLEFEY
-344 ETGSSTTDVSSGKFQ
+344 MDGGTFIPTTIGKFQ
-359 YYLQSGALKLKFSNI
+359 YYDSNALNVIKMSN
-374 SDSVQWNNTTA
+374 SSEFVRWNNTNS
-385 GTVSTSSLFT
+385 GTMVHDTIFT
-395 IYYQFNNGSWI
+395 IYYQFGNGTWT
-406 IKKQGTISGLVYSS
+406 IKRQGVIVRFDYFTDECRTYGGLLGV
-420 GECLVSIASVLN
+420 N
-432 EGDLFLDTN
+432 EGDFVVGST
-441 YFITIAGIL
+441 YSITIGGIF

>member
-59 VCLDDTLIFETP
+59 VCLDDTLIFENP
-71 TFTEKYTPEEI
+71 IFTENYTPEEI
-82 VSEEVIIT
+82 VSEEIIIS

-135 DLVEIPERDVNS
+135 DLVDIPERDVNS
-147 YLTTLDKLSTIN
+147 YLTTLDKLSDIN

-209 INSTPPNLDS
+209 INEN
-219 AQIDRIISEI
+219 
-229 GALDSANTIN
+229 GGLDSANAIT
-239 IINDTVTAPYINN
+239 
-252 LVNILDSANT
+252 L
-262 INIINDTVTAPYINN
+262 INDTVTAPYINN

-292 SDGLLSRSGG
+292 SDGLLSTSGG
-302 LMTGDIN
+302 VMTGDIDLGSN
-309 MGNNIINALPT
+309 FITGMVNPTLP
-320 PTSPSE
+320 SQ
-326 AVNKIYVDQRPP
+326 AVNKRYLDQRPP
-338 GLRFEY
+338 GLEFEY
-344 ETGSSTTDVSSGKFQ
+344 MDGGTFIPTTIGKFQ
-359 YYLQSGALKLKFSNI
+359 YYDSNALNVIKMSN
-374 SDSVQWNNTTA
+374 SSEFVRWNNTNS
-385 GTVSTSSLFT
+385 GTMVHNTIFT
-395 IYYQFNNGSWI
+395 IYYQFGNGTWT
-406 IKKQGTISGLVYSS
+406 IKRQGVILRLDYFTGECRTYGGLV
-420 GECLVSIASVLN
+420 GVS
-432 EGDLFLDTN
+432 EGDFVVGST
-441 YFITIAGIL
+441 YSITIGGIF